1 MKPTPFCVPQGRTC
15 PTPSSLLLRKQKMGS
30 IGIAITSQPTHIPVT
45 NDFQSLYQRH
55 SQTVYR
61 TALRVT
67 GNPADAEDVLQ
78 TVFMRLLKQEQR
90 EDTGFAAEAYLR
102 RAATNASI
110 DVIRRRS
117 SQNETPIDLGR
128 ERAGPESTAFLKQR
142 LREALSKIPAQ
153 DAELF
158 CLKHLEGLSYEELS
172 EQFNIERGTVASRL
186 HRIRHTLQFEI
197 AK

>member
-1 MKPTPFCVPQGRTC
+1 
-15 PTPSSLLLRKQKMGS
+15 MGS
-30 IGIAITSQPTHIPVT
+30 IGLAVTTQPTHIAVT
-45 NDFQSLYQRH
+45 NDFQSLYMKH

-78 TVFMRLLKQEQR
+78 TVFMRLFRQEQQT
-90 EDTGFAAEAYLR
+90 DPSFAAEAYLR

-117 SQNETPIDLGR
+117 SQAETPLDLGR

-142 LREALSKIPAQ
+142 LREALSKIPPQ

-158 CLKHLEGLSYEELS
+158 CLKHLEGLSYEELA
-172 EQFNIERGTVASRL
+172 EQFGIERGTVASRL

-197 AK
+197 AQ

>member
-1 MKPTPFCVPQGRTC
+1 
-15 PTPSSLLLRKQKMGS
+15 MGS
-30 IGIAITSQPTHIPVT
+30 IGLAITSQPTQIPVT
-45 NDFQSLYQRH
+45 TDFQSFYQQH
-55 SQTVYR
+55 SPMVFR

-78 TVFMRLLKQEQR
+78 TVFMRLLKSDQR
-90 EDTGFAAEAYLR
+90 DNPGFAAEAYLR

-110 DVIRRRS
+110 DIIRRRT
-117 SQNETPIDLGR
+117 SQNETPLELGR

-142 LREALSKIPAQ
+142 LREALSKIPPQ

-172 EQFNIERGTVASRL
+172 EQFGIERGTVASRL

>member
-1 MKPTPFCVPQGRTC
+1 V
-15 PTPSSLLLRKQKMGS
+15 
-30 IGIAITSQPTHIPVT
+30 I
-45 NDFQSLYQRH
+45 NDFQSLYLRH

-78 TVFMRLLKQEQR
+78 TVFMRLLR
-90 EDTGFAAEAYLR
+90 LDHSTDAAFAVEAYLR

-110 DVIRRRS
+110 DIIRRRS
-117 SQNETPIDLGR
+117 SQAETPIDLGR
-128 ERAGPESTAFLKQR
+128 ERAGPESTSFLKQR
-142 LREALSKIPAQ
+142 LREALSRIPPQ

-172 EQFNIERGTVASRL
+172 QQFGIERGTVASRL

-197 AK
+197 GK

>member
-1 MKPTPFCVPQGRTC
+1 
-15 PTPSSLLLRKQKMGS
+15 MGTLNL
-30 IGIAITSQPTHIPVT
+30 ATHAEQTIMIPPAGLAE
-45 NDFQSLYQRH
+45 LYEQH
-55 SQTVYR
+55 SDTVYR

-67 GNPADAEDVLQ
+67 GNPADAEDALQ

-90 EDTGFAAEAYLR
+90 EDAGFAAEAYLR

-110 DVIRRRS
+110 DIIRRRS

-142 LREALSKIPAQ
+142 LREALSKIPPQ